1 MIISSANISMAS
13 ARSYSSETNSGLV
26 SVRGNEVNLSMSSSS
41 RKENTLYFK
50 DVLDSDIKNSSYDDM
65 ERSLLGMRSGS
76 SKMSSSLN
84 NVSRENSKRIREQSL
99 LYLIRFL
106 YNRLWK
112 NKDEKIDPSTYL
124 DSNNQGSQEANDSQI
139 IGYNREYYSYEE
151 SEETTFSTSGTVKTD
166 DGREISFNIDMILSR
181 SFTEKY
187 MSETEIRALNT
198 ANLVDPLVINL
209 NNNVANVS
217 DQKFYFDIDS
227 DGILDSISYPD
238 SDSGFLA
245 IDLNEDGIINDGSEL
260 FGTKSGNGFIDLAKY
275 DEDGNGFIDEADSV
289 FNKLLIWTK
298 DENGKDMLYHLK
310 DKGVGAIC
318 LQSVPTNFSLKD
330 LHDNTTNAV
339 IRQSGVF
346 IYENG
351 QTGTIQQLDLAT

>member
-1 MIISSANISMAS
+1 MAS
-13 ARSYSSETNSGLV
+13 TRSYSSETNSSLV
-26 SVRGNEVNLSMSSSS
+26 SVRGNEVNLSTSSSS

-84 NVSRENSKRIREQSL
+84 NNVSRENNKRIREQSL

-106 YNRLWK
+106 YNRLWRNREDK
-112 NKDEKIDPSTYL
+112 VDPSTFL
-124 DSNNQGSQEANDSQI
+124 DSTSQDSTDSQV
-139 IGYNREYYSYEE
+139 IGYNREYYSYNE
-151 SEETTFSTSGTVKTD
+151 SEETTFSTSGIVKTN

-181 SFTEKY
+181 SFSEQY
-187 MSETEIRALNT
+187 MSETEIRAFNA

-209 NNNVANVS
+209 NNNVTTVS

-289 FNKLLIWTK
+289 FSKLLIWTK
-298 DENGKDMLYHLK
+298 DEDGNDMLYHLK